1 MAPFLF
7 FFFVSL
13 LGLAYGTYTDF
24 KERIIHDWVTYGMV
38 ALGIAGHAVL
48 AFLYQD
54 PMVFVTALLVTT
66 TTFLAAYGLYKI
78 GVWAGG
84 DVKLFAGLAALNPV
98 NPAILARLG
107 LITEPLIQPIDAPIF
122 PLTLFIFSLFAMLPY
137 GAILA
142 ASRLRANKA
151 EKKKFKEEGKKRL
164 LQAVE
169 ASAIV
174 VGLSQAMAFL
184 QISQW
189 LVLPLLVLSGLVPKK
204 PRLVIS
210 AVLLFYAL
218 FENAELA
225 AQQFLFIA
233 AFFFGLYLLFKLY
246 HLSKTLMRKPVA
258 MEKLEEGMISAQTLV
273 KSGPN
278 VKVVPEIGIKKLI
291 NYLAL
296 NRSKKAVQY
305 LKPKGRV
312 VVSNKSAGG
321 LTEEEIRE
329 LQKLAQE
336 KKTPSV
342 LWVKESAPFV
352 PAVLIAFLAL
362 NLVGDIIWVLV

>member
-13 LGLAYGTYTDF
+13 AGLGYGTYTDF
-24 KERIIHDWVTYGMV
+24 RERIIQDWVTYGMV

-54 PMVFVTALLVTT
+54 PMVLATALLVTIA
-66 TTFLAAYGLYKI
+66 TFLAAYGLYRL

-98 NPAILARLG
+98 NPAVLARLG
-107 LITEPLIQPIDAPIF
+107 LVTIPVLQPTELPIF

-137 GAILA
+137 GAALA
-142 ASRLRANKA
+142 AARLGKNRA
-151 EKKKFKEEGKKRL
+151 EKLKFKEEGKKRL
-164 LQAVE
+164 LQALE
-169 ASAIV
+169 AAAIV
-174 VGLSQAMAFL
+174 VGLGQAMAFL
-184 QISQW
+184 QLSQW

-204 PRLVIS
+204 PRLVI
-210 AVLLFYAL
+210 AGLLLLYAL
-218 FENAELA
+218 YGNAEMA
-225 AQQFLFIA
+225 AQQFLLLA

-246 HLSKTLMRKPVA
+246 YLSKALMRKPVPIK
-258 MEKLEEGMISAQTLV
+258 ELEEGMISAQTIV
-273 KSGPN
+273 MDGKEA
-278 VKVVPEIGIKKLI
+278 KVVSETGIKKLI
-291 NYLAL
+291 KHLAL
-296 NRSKKAVQY
+296 NRSGRAMQL
-305 LKPKGRV
+305 LKPEGRV

-321 LTEEEIRE
+321 LTKEEIEE
-329 LQKLAQE
+329 LRALAAG
-336 KKTPSV
+336 KKIPSV

-362 NLVGDIIWVLV
+362 SIAGDLIWFLL